1 MYGIS
6 AAVILDIVLVL
17 LLSTSIV
24 IGAHRGLL
32 KSFWKVISLV
42 LTIFLVFTFKTP
54 FSSVL
59 SQTSV
64 SDKIYSSISEKI
76 TPVFSDSLNNGEKI
90 SLSQKKE
97 IASTLHLPTVVV
109 AQVLSDYD
117 AQAVSIGS
125 NRAINRAVDNIARSI
140 TMLIMGFISAVLLFI
155 LIKILLFILYHIL
168 NAMSKLPVIHGTNHF
183 LGMMAGLLNSL
194 FIIYIIC
201 AIISF
206 IATDN
211 SSVYQMIEETYIVKY
226 FYNYNILLQLFMKA

>member
-17 LLSTSIV
+17 TISSAAV
-24 IGAHRGLL
+24 IGAHKGLL
-32 KSFWKVISLV
+32 KSFWRVLSLA
-42 LTIFLVFTFKTP
+42 LTVFLVFTFKTP

-64 SDKIYSSISEKI
+64 SDRIYSSISEKI
-76 TPVFSDSLNNGEKI
+76 TPVFSDSLNSGERI
-90 SLSQKKE
+90 TLSQKKE

-109 AQVLSDYD
+109 AQLLSDYD
-117 AQAVSIGS
+117 AQAVSAGTS
-125 NRAINRAVDNIARSI
+125 RAVNRAVDNIARSL

-155 LIKILLFILYHIL
+155 LIKLLLFMVYHIL
-168 NAMSKLPVIHGTNHF
+168 SAMTKVPLIRGTNRF
-183 LGMMAGLLNSL
+183 LGMLAGLLNSL

-211 SSVYQMIEETYIVKY
+211 SSVYKMIEETYIVKY